1 MTTAGTS
8 RGLTDV
14 GRVRKS
20 NEDAFLC
27 DDELGIWA
35 VADGMGGHDAGEIA
49 SDMAVTRLHEALRAK
64 RDVDSNG
71 IRAIIHTLNQAIYQ
85 YGLEHNLPNGL
96 GTTLSALITY
106 GARSLIVAH
115 VGDSRLYRLRAG
127 QVQQLTVDHSWV
139 QHQIDLG
146 MLTEAEARKHPLR
159 NVIMRSLGY
168 DSEVYPDLTIVEWEP
183 GDRYLLASDGLTNK
197 ITEAELPGLLA
208 QQNPIP
214 ATLHT
219 LIETASTRGGE
230 DNITAV
236 VIDFA

>member
-1 MTTAGTS
+1 MSHLYSS

-27 DDELGIWA
+27 DDSLGVWA

-49 SDMAVTRLHEALRAK
+49 SDMAVSKLHEALRKSPGADVNAL
-64 RDVDSNG
+64 RDIVGSIN
-71 IRAIIHTLNQAIYQ
+71 RAIYQ

-96 GTTLSALITY
+96 GTTLSAMVAY

-115 VGDSRLYRLRAG
+115 VGDSRLYRLRG
-127 QVQQLTVDHSWV
+127 SQLHQLTTDHSWV

-168 DSEVYPDLTIVEWEP
+168 DSEVYPDLVIIEWEP
-183 GDRYLLASDGLTNK
+183 GDRYLLASDGLSNK
-197 ITEAELPGLLA
+197 IPESELPAMLERRA
-208 QQNPIP
+208 ETQQ
-214 ATLHT
+214 TLRQ
-219 LIETASTRGGE
+219 LIETALERGGE

-236 VIDFA
+236 IVDFA